1 MVIYE
6 FIYHSG
12 PEDWSSDFYANNNQS
27 SRKHFFNSLLAS
39 AEKALVNY
47 QESCRAHEE
56 DLNDC
61 LLDLYQD
68 EISALTK
75 MKVEFIETGKAKFD
89 MYVSIVVAERII
101 KDV

>member
-27 SRKHFFNSLLAS
+27 SRKHFFNSILVG
-39 AEKALVNY
+39 AEKALVDY
-47 QESCRAHEE
+47 QEPCKAHEE
-56 DLNDC
+56 EPNDC
-61 LLDLYQD
+61 LLELYQD

-75 MKVEFIETGKAKFD
+75 MKAGFIETGKAKFD

>member
-12 PEDWSSDFYANNNQS
+12 PEDWSSDFYASNNQS
-27 SRKHFFNSLLAS
+27 SRKHFFNSVFAG
-39 AEKALVNY
+39 AEKTLVDY

-56 DLNDC
+56 EPSAC
-61 LLDLYQD
+61 LLEQYQD

-75 MKVEFIETGKAKFD
+75 MKAEFIETGKAKFD
-89 MYVSIVVAERII
+89 MYVSIGTAERIV